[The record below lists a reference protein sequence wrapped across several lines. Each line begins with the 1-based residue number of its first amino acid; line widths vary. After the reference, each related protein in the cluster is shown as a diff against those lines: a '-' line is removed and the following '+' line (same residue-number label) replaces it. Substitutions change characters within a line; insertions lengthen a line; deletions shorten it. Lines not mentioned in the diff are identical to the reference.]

1 MRAFIENCAIVV
13 EDPDDRL
20 SEKLTRFRRNNDGSG
35 EYVPLYTLSRERNT
49 LVTMPGFRR
58 MVEDFVVSEGG
69 RAVDRRLKM
78 PDADS
83 SATDGMPDVWKEVA
97 EKALAA
103 GGGIVS
109 VPDMFGTVG
118 FAASIIRSY
127 PRDRLAERGT
137 PICLVACERIDHA
150 RDIAASLRNELP
162 GRDVR
167 PCTGKFG
174 SDGEDVIVASFNTMR
189 EIPLWSVGVLIC
201 AIGGRLKDHA
211 DEIRA
216 EAVSSVRKAA
226 RWGVASSP
234 IGGRYEPDMIE
245 EGLFGPLVASV
256 SYEDAVKAGIAM
268 PVTVCWVPCPKP
280 NAPMISAP
288 LDILE
293 KLAHEENKGFLQ
305 VLGDIVY
312 RAHPDEGCVVKASP
326 DLISRFDG
334 FLTGAVRIEKKDAD
348 KLRRVKLEDL
358 SAGVIRK
365 ALVEERFFP
374 SKLEQALVVCS
385 CGGADSVYNIPW
397 GAKTKEAPDRKLYM
411 VDFRHDWDV
420 HNGRPGRLARNDD
433 ARKLRYRELGFSQIL
448 CDIEELPFL

>member
-1 MRAFIENCAIVV
+1 
-13 EDPDDRL
+13 
-20 SEKLTRFRRNNDGSG
+20 
-35 EYVPLYTLSRERNT
+35 
-49 LVTMPGFRR
+49 
-58 MVEDFVVSEGG
+58 MVEDLVVSEGG

-109 VPDMFGTVG
+109 VSDMFGTVG

-167 PCTGKFG
+167 PCIGKFG

-256 SYEDAVKAGIAM
+256 SYKDAVKAGIAM

-293 KLAHEENKGFLQ
+293 KLAHEENNGFLQ

-312 RAHPDEGCVVKASP
+312 RARQDEGCVVKATP
-326 DLISRFDG
+326 GLISRFDG
-334 FLTGAVRIEKKDAD
+334 FVRVPPKSD
-348 KLRRVKLEDL
+348 LR
-358 SAGVIRK
+358 
-365 ALVEERFFP
+365 
-374 SKLEQALVVCS
+374 
-385 CGGADSVYNIPW
+385 
-397 GAKTKEAPDRKLYM
+397 
-411 VDFRHDWDV
+411 
-420 HNGRPGRLARNDD
+420 
-433 ARKLRYRELGFSQIL
+433 
-448 CDIEELPFL
+448 